1 MTNLDYIFI
10 WVRHIRP
17 DLDRK
22 THNKMRSTRAILRQ
36 AGKSKR
42 SKPFKPRKTEPL
54 LREQYPATKDG
65 LFRQASYVD
74 RLKMYLEMRIEDPL
88 LAEKRAGLEYAWKLA
103 FDTNYVPLPKR
114 KHKASS
120 LSSVVSI
127 SQKERDL
134 EEGLMALANQQDPGE
149 NFRKIRD
156 ELALPS
162 YQAQWVG
169 MAITTYEAEEAIK
182 PYRRVP
188 EGWTREKNLV
198 SRDHTFV
205 KSSPT
210 IEDIN
215 RPPRVGDLIDVSIKK
230 NLSEIG
236 IIGEV
241 LSSGGFNVIMIS
253 GECRH
258 IEGGV
263 AFKMPFTNPAIMEQF
278 SITVDDTQMTHVGI
292 RPALVQEMTEFLRRA
307 NLAKTR
313 VLDILQKTVISQ
325 RVITLNDL
333 VERMSPH
340 VALHDSP
347 LTPAMMYYATYL
359 AVRSIPARWVIGP
372 GQDSAIQLLYINALD
387 VAASET
393 AINTIREGGLTLDKI
408 ISRFEDVLA
417 GTVTLDSLLLT
428 PQERAILLLV
438 KRFALSE
445 VSHNDMAAKAN
456 VGVFMRKLE
465 DYGQVIIT
473 QTLCMEF
480 LRRLGYIPDD
490 INPWKKAFKLQIP
503 YQGSSEQQDEI
514 QTMYDRLTSS
524 DFTEDLSEKARED
537 WVGEKK
543 RPFSHFYCIDG
554 PDAHEI
560 DDGVALESRS
570 DGSKYVHV
578 LVADPASYFGVS
590 SDVAHAAQSRVT
602 TAYYP
607 SGVVGMLPQVVQEF
621 GLLQKGAVR
630 SLVISAKLNDKAAA
644 KDPIDMNSVE
654 IRLTKVDGGV
664 GLTYEHVESVLNGSQ
679 ESEHKSDIKD
689 LHALSSRLRKHRIES
704 GAVNLDVPKVRLN
717 TETGQLDHV
726 SERNPEATLLVSELM
741 ILANSLVASFGAKHK
756 IPLMYRYQNMEEE
769 NKGTLES
776 RDPVTGVIPFR
787 EGVSMWSTI
796 EMAYISADPKPHFSL
811 AIPMYAQSTS
821 PLRRYGDLLNH
832 FQLHAH
838 LQGQNP
844 PFSHS
849 DVQKIIPHVFARQR
863 TVKKGQEDMESY
875 RLKEW
880 LLKRLKSGELYP
892 INWTG
897 LVLEPRRQE
906 MVRVMVM
913 ELGMIADYHLT
924 NPDVDLG
931 DMLKIGKIV
940 DIDLMERQVEVA
952 EK

>member
-1 MTNLDYIFI
+1 
-10 WVRHIRP
+10 
-17 DLDRK
+17 
-22 THNKMRSTRAILRQ
+22 MRSTRALLRQ
-36 AGKSKR
+36 ASKSKR
-42 SKPFKPRKTEPL
+42 SKPPRSFTKPPLTEPSHV
-54 LREQYPATKDG
+54 PKDG
-65 LFRQASYVD
+65 LFKQVSYVD
-74 RLKMYLEMRIEDPL
+74 RLKMYLETRIEDPL
-88 LAEKRAGLEYAWKLA
+88 LADKRAGLEYAWKLA
-103 FDTNYVPLPKR
+103 FDSNYVPLSKR
-114 KHKASS
+114 KHKGSS
-120 LSSVVSI
+120 MASVVTTN
-127 SQKERDL
+127 QKEREL
-134 EEGLMALANQQDPGE
+134 EAGLMALANHEDPGE
-149 NFRKIRD
+149 TFRKIRD
-156 ELALPS
+156 GHPLPK
-162 YQAQWVG
+162 YQAEWID
-169 MAITTYEAEEAIK
+169 MAVTTYHAEEAISS
-182 PYRRVP
+182 YRKVP
-188 EGWTREKNLV
+188 EGWSREKNLI

-215 RPPRVGDLIDVSIKK
+215 RPPRVGDLIDVSIKQ

-241 LSSGGFNVIMIS
+241 LQSGGFNVVMIS

-263 AFKMPFTNPAIMEQF
+263 AFKMPFTNPAIMEDF
-278 SITVDDTQMTHVGI
+278 SVTIDDTKMTHVGI

-307 NLAKTR
+307 KLAKTR
-313 VLDILQKTVISQ
+313 VLDMLQKTVIPQ

-333 VERMSPH
+333 VEIMTPH

-372 GQDSAIQLLYINALD
+372 GQNTAIELLYINALD
-387 VAASET
+387 VTASET
-393 AINTIREGGLTLDKI
+393 AINTIRESGMTLDKI
-408 ISRFEDVLA
+408 VDRFEDVLS

-438 KRFALSE
+438 KRFALGE

-456 VGVFMRKLE
+456 VGVFMRKLH
-465 DYGQVIIT
+465 DYGEVIIT
-473 QTLCMEF
+473 RTLCMEF

-503 YQGSSEQQDEI
+503 YQGSSEHQDEI
-514 QTMYDRLTSS
+514 QTMYDRLTGA
-524 DFTEDLSEKARED
+524 DFTKDLSATVRQD

-560 DDGVALESRS
+560 DDGVALETRP
-570 DGSKYVHV
+570 DGSKYIHV
-578 LVADPASYFGVS
+578 LVADPASYFGAT

-621 GLLQKGAVR
+621 GLLQKGGPVR
-630 SLVISAKLNDKAAA
+630 SLVISAKMNTGKDAA
-644 KDPIDMNSVE
+644 KSPIDMSTAE
-654 IRLTKVDGGV
+654 IRLTQLDGGV
-664 GLTYEHVESVLNGSQ
+664 GLTYEHVEGVLNGAQ
-679 ESEHKSDIKD
+679 ESIHKSNLKD
-689 LHALSSRLRKHRIES
+689 LHSLSSSLREHRIRS
-704 GAVNLDVPKVRLN
+704 GAVNLDVPKVRLDSK
-717 TETGQLDHV
+717 TGRPDHV
-726 SERNPEATLLVSELM
+726 TEQYPEATLLVSELM

-756 IPLMYRYQNMEEE
+756 IPLLYRYQNMEEQ
-769 NKGTLES
+769 NKDALKS
-776 RDPVTGVIPFR
+776 RDPTTGTIPFR
-787 EGVSMWSTI
+787 DGVSLWTTI
-796 EMAYISADPKPHFSL
+796 EMAYISAEPKPHFSL

-832 FQLHAH
+832 YQLHAF
-838 LQGQNP
+838 LQGQAP
-844 PFSHS
+844 PFSQA

-880 LLKRLKSGELYP
+880 LLQQVKSGELYP

-913 ELGMIADYHLT
+913 ELGMIADYHLS
-924 NPDVDLG
+924 NPNVEIG

-940 DIDLMERQVEVA
+940 DVDLMERQVEVA
-952 EK
+952 E

>member
-1 MTNLDYIFI
+1 
-10 WVRHIRP
+10 
-17 DLDRK
+17 
-22 THNKMRSTRAILRQ
+22 
-36 AGKSKR
+36 
-42 SKPFKPRKTEPL
+42 
-54 LREQYPATKDG
+54 
-65 LFRQASYVD
+65 
-74 RLKMYLEMRIEDPL
+74 MYLETRIEDPL
-88 LAEKRAGLEYAWKLA
+88 LADKRAGLEYAWRVA
-103 FDTNYVPLPKR
+103 FDTNYVPLSKR

-120 LSSVVSI
+120 MASVVTTN
-127 SQKERDL
+127 QKEREL
-134 EEGLMALANQQDPGE
+134 EAGLMALANAEDPGE

-156 ELALPS
+156 EHPLPG
-162 YQAQWVG
+162 YQAEWID
-169 MAITTYEAEEAIK
+169 MAVTTYNAEEDISS
-182 PYRRVP
+182 YRKVP
-188 EGWTREKNLV
+188 SGWSREKNLV

-215 RPPRVGDLIDVSIKK
+215 RPPRIGDLIDVSIKK

-236 IIGEV
+236 IIGEI
-241 LSSGGFNVIMIS
+241 LLSGGFNVVMIS
-253 GECRH
+253 GECRQV
-258 IEGGV
+258 EGGV
-263 AFKMPFTNPAIMEQF
+263 AFKMPFTNPAIMEDF
-278 SITVDDTQMTHVGI
+278 SITIDDTKMTHVGI

-307 NLAKTR
+307 KLAKTR
-313 VLDILQKTVISQ
+313 VLDLLQKTVIPQ

-340 VALHDSP
+340 IALDDSP

-372 GQDSAIQLLYINALD
+372 GQNTAIELLYINALD

-393 AINTIREGGLTLDKI
+393 AINTIREGGVTLDKI
-408 ISRFEDVLA
+408 VHRFEDVLS

-438 KRFALSE
+438 KRFALGE

-456 VGVFMRKLE
+456 VGVFLRKLNDFGE
-465 DYGQVIIT
+465 VIIT

-514 QTMYDRLTSS
+514 QTMYDRLTGA
-524 DFTEDLSEKARED
+524 DFTEDLSAEVRQD
-537 WVGEKK
+537 WVGEKN

-560 DDGVALESRS
+560 DDGVALETRS

-621 GLLQKGAVR
+621 GLLQKGGPVR
-630 SLVISAKLNDKAAA
+630 SLVISAKINEDIA
-644 KDPIDMNSVE
+644 KNPIDMSSAE
-654 IRLTKVDGGV
+654 IRLTKLDGGV
-664 GLTYEHVESVLNGSQ
+664 GLTYEHVEGVLNGSQ
-679 ESEHKSDIKD
+679 ESDHKSNLKN
-689 LHALSSRLRKHRIES
+689 LHSLSSKLREHRIKS
-704 GAVNLDVPKVRLN
+704 GAVNLDVPKVRLDSKTGKPGHV
-717 TETGQLDHV
+717 TEDY
-726 SERNPEATLLVSELM
+726 PEATLLVSELM
-741 ILANSLVASFGAKHK
+741 ILANSLVASFGSKHN
-756 IPLMYRYQNMEEE
+756 IPLLYRYQNMDEEE
-769 NKGTLES
+769 KKNVLKS
-776 RDPVTGVIPFR
+776 RDPATGAIPFQD
-787 EGVSMWSTI
+787 GVALWTTI
-796 EMAYISADPKPHFSL
+796 EMAYISAEPKPHFSL

-832 FQLHAH
+832 YQLHSF
-838 LQGQNP
+838 LQGQAP
-844 PFSHS
+844 PFSH
-849 DVQKIIPHVFARQR
+849 DEVQKIIPHVFARQR

-880 LLKRLKSGELYP
+880 LLQQVKSGELYP

-897 LVLEPRRQE
+897 LVLEPRRQS

-913 ELGMIADYHLT
+913 ELGMIADYNL
-924 NPDVDLG
+924 NDPNVEIGDL
-931 DMLKIGKIV
+931 LKIGKIV
-940 DIDLMERQVEVA
+940 DVDLMERQVQVA
-952 EK
+952 E